1 MKIISTMSLKPEQIE
16 QVKAVRPDLSI
27 EVAKQFIEPDEQAEA
42 LLTYGWDITEQTLEL
57 YPNLKWI
64 QAMAAG
70 VDQLPLKAFAAKGI
84 LLTNV
89 RGAHSI
95 QMAEHVI
102 WSILNLLRQG
112 RTVMHQQDQKVWSAK
127 LRINEMNGKTVCI
140 VGAGTI
146 GITVAEKC
154 HAFGMTVWGI
164 SQSGKCHPS
173 FDRVGRLE
181 DIEGFLKE
189 SDIVVAL
196 LPLTPKTHRFFN
208 AERFNQMKEGA
219 YFINVARGPVVDEEA
234 LVQALQT
241 GKVQGAALDV
251 FTTEPLPETSPFW
264 TMDNVFLT
272 PHIAGRS
279 PQYTKRMYDV
289 FLKNIRE
296 YPNTST
302 MINHINLENG
312 Y

>member
-1 MKIISTMSLKPEQIE
+1 MKIISTMSLKPEQLD
-16 QVKAVRPDLSI
+16 QAKAVRSDLNI
-27 EVAKQFIEPDEQAEA
+27 EVKKQFTECDAQVEG
-42 LLTYGWDITEQTLEL
+42 LLTYGWDVTEQTLEL

-70 VDQLPLKAFAAKGI
+70 VDQLPLHAFASKGI

-95 QMAEHVI
+95 QMSEHVI
-102 WSILNLLRQG
+102 WCILNLLRQG
-112 RTVMHQQDQKVWSAK
+112 KTVMYQQEQKVWSAK
-127 LRINEMNGKTVCI
+127 LKIDEMYGKTVCI

-146 GITVAEKC
+146 GAAVAEKC

-164 SQSGKCHPS
+164 SQSGKSHLG
-173 FDRVGRLE
+173 FDRVAKLE
-181 DIEGFLKE
+181 DSEAFLKE

-196 LPLTPKTHRFFN
+196 LPLTSQTKHFFN
-208 AERFNQMKEGA
+208 AERFNQMKDGV
-219 YFINVARGPVVDEEA
+219 YFINVARGSVVDEEA
-234 LVQALQT
+234 LSEALQT

-251 FTTEPLPETSPFW
+251 FVTEPLPETSPFW
-264 TMDNVFLT
+264 SMDQVFLT

-279 PQYTKRMYDV
+279 PQYTQRMFEV
-289 FLKNIRE
+289 FLKNIKE
-296 YPNTST
+296 YPNTSA
-302 MINHINLENG
+302 MINAINLENG

>member
-16 QVKAVRPDLSI
+16 QAKAVRPDLSI
-27 EVAKQFIEPDEQAEA
+27 EVAKQFTEPDEQAEA

-70 VDQLPLKAFAAKGI
+70 VDQLPLKAFAAKEI

-127 LRINEMNGKTVCI
+127 LKINEMNGKTVCI

-154 HAFGMTVWGI
+154 HAFGMKVWGI
-164 SQSGKCHPS
+164 SQSGKSHPG

-196 LPLTPKTHRFFN
+196 LPLTPKTNRFFN

>member
-1 MKIISTMSLKPEQIE
+1 MKIISTMSLKPEQLE
-16 QVKAVRPDLSI
+16 QAKAVRPDLDI
-27 EVAKQFIEPDEQAEA
+27 EIRKQFTDRDEQAEG
-42 LLTYGWDITEQTLEL
+42 LLTYGWDVTEQTLAL

-70 VDQLPLKAFAAKGI
+70 VDQLPLQAIAAKGI

-89 RGAHSI
+89 RGSHSV
-95 QMAEHVI
+95 QMSEHVI

-112 RTVMHQQDQKVWSAK
+112 KAVMRQQEQKIWSAK
-127 LRINEMNGKTVCI
+127 LKIEEMNAKTVCI

-146 GITVAEKC
+146 GTAVAEKC
-154 HAFGMTVWGI
+154 HAFGMKVWGI
-164 SQSGKCHPS
+164 SQSGKSYPG

-181 DIEGFLKE
+181 DIENFLKE

-196 LPLTPKTHRFFN
+196 LPLTPKTQQFFN
-208 AERFNQMKEGA
+208 TERFNQMKDGV

-234 LVQALQT
+234 LVKALQK
-241 GKVQGAALDV
+241 GKVQSAALDV
-251 FTTEPLPETSPFW
+251 FVTEPLEESSPFW

-279 PQYTKRMYDV
+279 PQYTQRMFDV
-289 FLKNIRE
+289 FLKNINE
-296 YPNTST
+296 YPNVNT
-302 MINHINLENG
+302 MINSINLENG

>member
-146 GITVAEKC
+146 GTAVAEKC